1 MKLALLLFATLIL
14 AECGPNPQP
23 VTVAPGSSV
32 PRAQSGVFEASVWY
46 KYVPKEGMTGEEAG
60 AFLPYQFRAAN
71 QDFKWLHCQP
81 RDVVVNMNT
90 DQFAALGSA
99 QRHLERLPER

>member
-1 MKLALLLFATLIL
+1 MKLTLILLSALLL

-23 VTVAPGSSV
+23 SRQAATRSTT
-32 PRAQSGVFEASVWY
+32 QSEVFEASVWY
-46 KYVPKEGMTGEEAG
+46 KYVPKAGMTGEESG
-60 AFLPYQFRAAN
+60 AFLPYHFRAAN
-71 QDFKWLHCQP
+71 QDFKWIHCDP

-90 DQFAALGSA
+90 DQFVALGTA